1 MDESMTFRE
10 KLEAAT
16 ARNGSLLCVGL
27 DPDPARLP
35 VDDVGEFNRAI
46 VEATADLVCAYKPN
60 LAFYEALGEEGYAA
74 LRKTLEAI
82 PPHIPTIADGK
93 RGDIG
98 NTARA
103 YARAVFDVLGFD
115 AVTVNPYLGGD
126 SLEPFIEREDRGV
139 FVLCRT
145 SNPGAADIQDLAV
158 ASDGGSRPLYE
169 VLAELARDW
178 NTRGNVGLVTGATY
192 PEELRRVREL
202 CPEMVLLVPG
212 VGAQAGDLAAAVRG
226 GVDARGGGMLVNAS
240 RGVLYASK
248 GADFAEAAREAAR
261 ALRDEIE
268 QHRQATPARGRP

>member
-1 MDESMTFRE
+1 MNGSMTFRE

-35 VDDVGEFNRAI
+35 IDDVGEFNRAI

-60 LAFYEALGEEGYAA
+60 LAFYEALGEDGYAA
-74 LRKTLEAI
+74 LRETLAAI
-82 PPHIPTIADGK
+82 PPDIPTIADGK

-169 VLAELARDW
+169 VLAELARGWDS
-178 NTRGNVGLVTGATY
+178 RGNVGLVTGATY

-202 CPEMVLLVPG
+202 CPDMVLLVPG
-212 VGAQAGDLAAAVRG
+212 VGAQTGDLAAAVRG

-261 ALRDEIE
+261 ALRDEI
-268 QHRQATPARGRP
+268 QRHREGMPARGRP

>member
-1 MDESMTFRE
+1 MGDSMTFRE
-10 KLEAAT
+10 KLEAA
-16 ARNGSLLCVGL
+16 AVRNGSLLCVGL

-35 VDDVGEFNRAI
+35 IDDLAGFNRAI

-74 LRKTLEAI
+74 LKETLAAI
-82 PPHIPTIADGK
+82 PADVPTIADAK

-98 NTARA
+98 NTARG

-126 SLEPFIEREDRGV
+126 SLEPFIQREDRGV

-158 ASDGGSRPLYE
+158 GNGRASRPLYQ
-169 VLAELARDW
+169 VVAELARRW

-192 PEELRRVREL
+192 PEELARVREL
-202 CPEMVLLVPG
+202 CPDMVLLIPG

-226 GVDARGGGMLVNAS
+226 GLDARRGGILVNAS
-240 RGVLYASK
+240 RGVLYASA

-268 QHRQATPARGRP
+268 RHREATPTRGRP